1 MIKAEDFELPVD
13 REFTLVKV
21 KKEIDEC
28 DDKHELRE
36 NLKALVDQNARFQH
50 LIGKLIEAELKK
62 DLDEF
67 FDYMKEQANE
77 SGS

>member
-1 MIKAEDFELPVD
+1 MIKAEDFELPMD
-13 REFTLVKV
+13 REFTLIKV

-36 NLKALVDQNARFQH
+36 NLKQLVDQNAKFQH

-62 DLDEF
+62 DFEDF
-67 FDYMKEQANE
+67 FNYMKEQSNE

>member
-28 DDKHELRE
+28 DDKQALRE
-36 NLKALVDQNARFQH
+36 NLKSLVDQNARFQH

>member
-1 MIKAEDFELPVD
+1 MIKAEDFELPMD
-13 REFTLVKV
+13 REFTLIKV

-28 DDKHELRE
+28 NDTQALRE
-36 NLKALVDQNARFQH
+36 NLKQLVDQNAKFQH

-62 DLDEF
+62 DFEDF
-67 FDYMKEQANE
+67 FDYMKEQSNE